1 MGKSDLQIGLH
12 PMKIMK
18 NQENK
23 NSKLW
28 RFAKEIKMLTIT
40 MKSDSPREAA
50 GILEEVLEKEALRLR
65 YGMNLARNRLKKF
78 EKKYNIS
85 SEIFIKEW
93 AAEDLD
99 GKDMEYVEWAGEY
112 QFYAGLNE
120 RLRILESIENVSL

>member
-1 MGKSDLQIGLH
+1 
-12 PMKIMK
+12 
-18 NQENK
+18 
-23 NSKLW
+23 
-28 RFAKEIKMLTIT
+28 MLTIT

-50 GILEEVLEKEALRLR
+50 EILEEVLEKEALRLR